1 MCCIRLLSEHQLHIH
16 VQQVVRHIRAFHDV
30 HRCYACS
37 IFHSSTCDL
46 LFKTK
51 SAYLCVPSNNLSI
64 MTFYPVEHLFSDNI
78 VVLLFSVTH
87 NSFLDRIWYGGVWQ
101 IGVFP
106 YSAYHTELSSHSRRR
121 GSDSFSPWA
130 VITHIG
136 RSSKPKPTSLQAS
149 NTADIV
155 SLIPKTSWILHEHF
169 RFITREEEKMMN
181 ETVISKTNCRNG

>member
-1 MCCIRLLSEHQLHIH
+1 MMYIDAMH
-16 VQQVVRHIRAFHDV
+16 VAYFTAAHVI
-30 HRCYACS
+30 YCS
-37 IFHSSTCDL
+37 RRNPPIYVSPAIIYQSW
-46 LFKTK
+46 LFTQ
-51 SAYLCVPSNNLSI
+51 LSI
-64 MTFYPVEHLFSDNI
+64 YLVTILLCCFFQSPTILFWI
-78 VVLLFSVTH
+78 GLLVPFVL
-87 NSFLDRIWYGGVWQ
+87 IWYGGVWQ

-136 RSSKPKPTSLQAS
+136 RSSKPKPTSPQAS
-149 NTADIV
+149 NTTDIV

-169 RFITREEEKMMN
+169 HFITREEEKMMN